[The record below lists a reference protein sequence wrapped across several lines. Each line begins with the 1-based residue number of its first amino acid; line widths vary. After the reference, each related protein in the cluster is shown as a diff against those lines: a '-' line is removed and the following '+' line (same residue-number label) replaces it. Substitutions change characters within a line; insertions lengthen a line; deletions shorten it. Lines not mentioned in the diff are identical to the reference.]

1 MSGMFVVAWSP
12 IKNVFLSFAYNFLL
26 ILDKMVYTV
35 LTWVYQIFYMLTE
48 VNLFNN
54 NNAISEITERI
65 YVVLG
70 VVMLFVFAYNIIIL
84 LTNPD
89 KLSKDNSLTKII
101 RDTVISLVL
110 IAFLPTLFNLV
121 YSIQSRVLETNVI
134 GNIILG
140 GSSIGEGSEE
150 SPKQS
155 IKKAG
160 NRVATSIFT
169 TFYHPL
175 ELNGTEEVDITA
187 LDCRNG
193 NEHALCSRYIEAIDS
208 ANSSD
213 DFNALTPLFNDETLR
228 DGVIDGN
235 MKYMFIISTI
245 CGCIAVYLFA
255 SFAFD
260 IGVRAVK
267 LAILQLVAPVPIMLR
282 ITKPTG
288 GIFSKWLKELKDTY
302 LSLFVRLAI
311 IYFAI
316 FTIDLVWRSK
326 DLFSIYDQYGGG
338 VLQTVAELVLILS
351 ILAFA
356 KEAPKLLKNIAG
368 GSGNIEWNIKKKL
381 NGENY
386 EYSRR
391 AMGAAGTIGRNVGR
405 GLFNSVFQRNQDGT
419 YSMHNAGSFGKAIG
433 RNLRNIPKGL
443 VYGAYRGWQNS
454 GGNIENLGQE
464 IKKSSIETTN
474 KIDKSEAFR
483 ERAKETAKIGNVSF
497 GKIPGIRDLITRKND
512 LNYAIETEGG
522 ISNYLGNR
530 INYTTSGVSAE
541 KAGTF
546 RKHQANLVDSD
557 LIQDGIK
564 NIKEQYTREE
574 EHLRENY
581 NNQNI
586 ALNRR
591 KNKIIEKNMSYKTY
605 ADSVESVVN
614 ERNRI
619 KKLNKDKDIEA
630 LMNEETSYQTSYV
643 ANKKT
648 LFENATKLEN
658 RRNEVLQNTTLSKES
673 REATLKSIDKEIE
686 ENNRLMTNL
695 VTEKEAFEVRLQDR
709 IQKIKT
715 DKQDNAIAL
724 ATINR
729 LEETRAKESK
739 LFDGTEGQTS
749 IGNDIRE
756 IVMQKTINN
765 EFLSSEKKALDAKKK
780 EAIRD
785 KYTQN
790 LTKYADDIRAYYV
803 NNAKEIR
810 GEFSQIPVSA
820 QNIILEEAG
829 FNPNEPGF
837 NPTQAFNELGQIIL
851 DKNYDEDTVGRL
863 MGFFKG
869 LKRVENRGPFD
880 YRISRMQD
888 ATSGKKDGDKK

>member
-1 MSGMFVVAWSP
+1 MSWVLNA
-12 IKNVFLSFAYNFLL
+12 
-26 ILDKMVYTV
+26 VYTV
-35 LTWVYQIFYMLTE
+35 FLVADNVIYLVMNWIYQIFFLLTKA
-48 VNLFNN
+48 NLFNN
-54 NNAISEITERI
+54 NGALEDITKRI

-84 LTNPD
+84 ITNPD
-89 KLSKDNSLTKII
+89 KLSKDNSLTKIVK
-101 RDTVISLVL
+101 DTIISLVL
-110 IAFLPTLFNLV
+110 IAFLPTLFSLA
-121 YSIQSRVLETNVI
+121 YSIQDRVLDTNVI

-140 GSSIGEGSEE
+140 GSPTNSGDNSNDISSAG
-150 SPKQS
+150 
-155 IKKAG
+155 IK
-160 NRVATSIFT
+160 VATKIFS
-169 TFYHPL
+169 TFYHPM
-175 ELNGTEEVDITA
+175 NTE
-187 LDCRNG
+187 G
-193 NEHALCSRYIEAIDS
+193 
-208 ANSSD
+208 
-213 DFNALTPLFNDETLR
+213 NDEVYITYSDCKKDLKASKLCEEYVNAYESAVSNR
-228 DGVIDGN
+228 KPSLLIQNKKLKDGIDDGN
-235 MKYMFIISTI
+235 MHYLIIISSA
-245 CGCIAVYLFA
+245 CGILAAYLFA
-255 SFAFD
+255 SFTLD
-260 IGVRAVK
+260 IGIRTVK
-267 LAILQLVAPVPIMLR
+267 LAVLQLVAPVPIMLR

-288 GIFSKWLKELKDTY
+288 GIFSKWFKELKDTY

-311 IYFAI
+311 IYFAM
-316 FTIDLVWRSK
+316 FTINIIWERS
-326 DLFSIYDQYGGG
+326 DLFSITDQYDG
-338 VLQTVAELVLILS
+338 LLPLIAELVLILS
-351 ILAFA
+351 VLAFA
-356 KEAPKLLKNIAG
+356 KEAPKLLKNIVG